1 MAVAVPTPGG
11 GWAEAGKW
19 SDLRQRGRFP
29 NGGGLLQAGLRR
41 RLEAEAELNQ
51 GQLPTIEG
59 LRARSAQDAAQ
70 PQPPWLGKERRVRRG
85 VIEERWA
92 AR

>member
-1 MAVAVPTPGG
+1 MERAAPG
-11 GWAEAGKW
+11 
-19 SDLRQRGRFP
+19 GRFP